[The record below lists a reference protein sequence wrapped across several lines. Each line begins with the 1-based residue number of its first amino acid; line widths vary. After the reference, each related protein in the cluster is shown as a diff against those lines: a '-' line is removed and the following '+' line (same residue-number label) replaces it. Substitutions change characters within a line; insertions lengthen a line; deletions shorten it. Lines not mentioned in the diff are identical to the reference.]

1 MTRRPKLI
9 QHAILVLFALYALI
23 PVYLVILASLR
34 DENSL
39 FGSPISIPWPLNW
52 QNYLSVWIDAAF
64 GAYFLNSLKISF
76 FVTLIILIVAPL
88 AAFAFAKLRFPGRE
102 VLFGMFLVGLVAP
115 APAIIVALYG
125 NLQNMGLLNSHPGVI
140 LPQAAILLP
149 FSIFMMRS
157 FIAETPS
164 ELMEAAYMDGAS
176 VFEVYWRVILPLS
189 LPALRSLGLIVFMFA
204 WQEFLLPLVVL
215 QDESLKP
222 LTLGATAFQ
231 GRYGVNYSGIAAAGV
246 ITFLPIVLLFLTLQ
260 RSFTQGITAGAVK

>member
-1 MTRRPKLI
+1 MTGRPKII
-9 QHAILVLFALYALI
+9 QSAVLVLFALYALV

-34 DENSL
+34 DETSL

-52 QNYLSVWIDAAF
+52 QNYVGVWIDAAF
-64 GAYFLNSLKISF
+64 NAYFLNSLKISF
-76 FVTLIILIVAPL
+76 FTTLIILVVAPL
-88 AAFAFAKLRFPGRE
+88 AAFAFAKLRFRGRE
-102 VLFGMFLVGLVAP
+102 ALFGMFLVGLVAP

-125 NLQNMGLLNSHPGVI
+125 NLQNMGLLNSHAGVI

-157 FIAETPS
+157 FIQETPS
-164 ELMEAAYMDGAS
+164 ELLEAAYMDGATT
-176 VFEVYWRVILPLS
+176 FEVYWRVILPLS
-189 LPALRSLGLIVFMFA
+189 MPALRSLGLIVFMFA

-215 QDESLKP
+215 QDEALKP

-246 ITFLPIVLLFLTLQ
+246 ITFLPIIVLFLTLQ
-260 RSFTQGITAGAVK
+260 RSFTQGIAAGAVK